1 MRDGAGDM
9 IRVLVIDDNAVFR
22 QGMRNLFASIEDID
36 VCGVAGDGATGV
48 EAVLEQ
54 QPDVALMD
62 LAMPG
67 LTGIEATRRLTAAA
81 PHVGI
86 VVMTMLEDDD
96 AVVQALRAGA
106 RGYVVKGAQQQE
118 ILDAIRSVHA
128 GRAVIGATVARQL
141 ATLMTGSA
149 AKDPFPEL
157 TTRERDVLDALTAGA
172 STAQIAD
179 RLGLS
184 GKTVRNH
191 ISNILTK
198 LKVVDRTQAV
208 LKAREAGLGR

>member
-1 MRDGAGDM
+1 M
-9 IRVLVIDDNAVFR
+9 IRVLIIDDNAVFR
-22 QGMRNLFASIEDID
+22 QGMKNLFASIEDIE
-36 VCGVAGDGATGV
+36 VCGFAGDGAAGV
-48 EAVLEQ
+48 SAVLER

-67 LTGIEATRRLTAAA
+67 MTGIEATGRLTATA
-81 PHVGI
+81 PHIGI

-106 RGYVVKGAQQQE
+106 RGYIVKGAQQHE

-141 ATLMTGSA
+141 AALVTGRVPN
-149 AKDPFPEL
+149 DPFPDL
-157 TTRERDVLDALTAGA
+157 TKRERDVLDALTAGA

-184 GKTVRNH
+184 DKTVRNH

-198 LKVVDRTQAV
+198 LEVVDRTQAV
-208 LKAREAGLGR
+208 LKAREAFGG

>member
-1 MRDGAGDM
+1 M

-22 QGMRNLFASIEDID
+22 QGMKNLFASIADIE
-36 VCGVAGDGATGV
+36 VCAAAGDGAAGV
-48 EAVLEQ
+48 SAALEH

-67 LTGIEATRRLTAAA
+67 MTGIEATARLTALA
-81 PHVGI
+81 PHIGV

-96 AVVQALRAGA
+96 AVVHALRAGA
-106 RGYVVKGAQQQE
+106 RGYVVKGAQQHE

-128 GRAVIGATVARQL
+128 GRAVIGATVARKL
-141 ATLMTGSA
+141 AALVTGA
-149 AKDPFPEL
+149 APNDPFPDL
-157 TTRERDVLDALTAGA
+157 TARERDAGA
-172 STAQIAD
+172 STTQIAD
-179 RLGLS
+179 RLALS
-184 GKTVRNH
+184 AKTVRNH

-198 LKVVDRTQAV
+198 LEVVDRTQAI

>member
-1 MRDGAGDM
+1 V
-9 IRVLVIDDNAVFR
+9 IRVLIVDDNAIFR
-22 QGMRNLFASIEDID
+22 QGMKHLFESVPEFEVSA
-36 VCGVAGDGATGV
+36 VAGDGAAGV
-48 EAVLEQ
+48 DAALAHQV
-54 QPDVALMD
+54 DVVLMD

-67 LTGIEATRRLTAAA
+67 GISGIEATRKLTAAA
-81 PHVGI
+81 PHIGI

-106 RGYVVKGAQQQE
+106 RGYIVKGAQQHE

-141 ATLMTGSA
+141 AAIVTGPA
-149 AKDPFPEL
+149 PNDPFPDL

-184 GKTVRNH
+184 DKTVRNH

-198 LKVVDRTQAV
+198 LEVVDRTQAV
-208 LKAREAGLGR
+208 LKAREAGLGG

>member
-1 MRDGAGDM
+1 M
-9 IRVLVIDDNAVFR
+9 IRVLIIDDNAVFR
-22 QGMRNLFASIEDID
+22 QGMTNLFASIADIE
-36 VCGVAGDGATGV
+36 VCGVAGDGAAGV
-48 EAVLEQ
+48 SAALEL

-67 LTGIEATRRLTAAA
+67 MTGIEATARLTAVA
-81 PHVGI
+81 PHIGI

-96 AVVQALRAGA
+96 AVVHALRAGA
-106 RGYVVKGAQQQE
+106 RGYIVKGAQQHE

-128 GRAVIGATVARQL
+128 GRAVMGATVARKL
-141 ATLMTGSA
+141 AALVAGSGPH
-149 AKDPFPEL
+149 DPFPDL
-157 TTRERDVLDALTAGA
+157 TTRERDVLDALSAGA

-184 GKTVRNH
+184 AKTVRNH

-198 LKVVDRTQAV
+198 LEVVDRTQAV
-208 LKAREAGLGR
+208 LKARQARHGR

>member
-1 MRDGAGDM
+1 M

-22 QGMRNLFASIEDID
+22 QGMKNLFASIADIE
-36 VCGVAGDGATGV
+36 VCGAAGDGAAGV
-48 EAVLEQ
+48 SAALEL

-67 LTGIEATRRLTAAA
+67 MTGIEATVRLTALA
-81 PHVGI
+81 PHIGI

-96 AVVQALRAGA
+96 AVVHALRAGA

-128 GRAVIGATVARQL
+128 GRAVIGATVARKL
-141 ATLMTGSA
+141 GALVTRSA
-149 AKDPFPEL
+149 PNDPFPEL
-157 TTRERDVLDALTAGA
+157 TARERDVLDALSAGA
-172 STAQIAD
+172 STNQIAD

-184 GKTVRNH
+184 AKTVRNH
-191 ISNILTK
+191 VSNILTK
-198 LKVVDRTQAV
+198 LEVVDRTQAI
-208 LKAREAGLGR
+208 LKAREAGFGR